1 MSRKK
6 IYSSDSQ
13 IQIMDAKH
21 ILDQANV
28 NYFEIN
34 KMDSSY
40 AGILGGSIELHVE
53 EVDAKKALTLLKDL
67 K

>member
-1 MSRKK
+1 MSRQK
-6 IYSSDSQ
+6 IYTSDSQ

-21 ILDQANV
+21 ILDEAGI

-34 KMDSSY
+34 KMDTSY

-53 EVDAKKALTLLKDL
+53 EADVEKALKLLTDL

>member
-1 MSRKK
+1 MSRQK
-6 IYSSDSQ
+6 IYSTDSRV
-13 IQIMDAKH
+13 QIMDAKH
-21 ILDQANV
+21 ILDEAEV

-34 KMDSSY
+34 KMDTSH

-53 EVDAKKALTLLKDL
+53 EADVEKAVTLLKSL

>member
-1 MSRKK
+1 
-6 IYSSDSQ
+6 
-13 IQIMDAKH
+13 MDAKH
-21 ILDQANV
+21 LLDEAEI

-34 KMDSSY
+34 KMDTAY

-53 EVDAKKALTLLKDL
+53 ETEVEKALKVLADL

>member
-1 MSRKK
+1 MSRQE
-6 IYSSDSQ
+6 IYSSDSR
-13 IQIMDAKH
+13 IQMMDAKR
-21 ILDQANV
+21 ILDEAGI

-40 AGILGGSIELHVE
+40 VGLLGGSIELHVE
-53 EVDAKKALTLLKDL
+53 EADVEKAVKLLKDL

>member
-1 MSRKK
+1 MSRVK
-6 IYSSDSQ
+6 IYTSNVQ

-21 ILDQANV
+21 ILNEAGI

-34 KMDSSY
+34 KMDTAY
-40 AGILGGSIELHVE
+40 AGILGGDIELHVAKE
-53 EVDAKKALTLLKDL
+53 DAQKALELLADL

>member
-1 MSRKK
+1 MSNVKV
-6 IYSSDSQ
+6 YTTNEQ

-21 ILDQANV
+21 ILDEAGI

-34 KMDSSY
+34 KMDSAY
-40 AGILGGSIELHVE
+40 VGILGGSIELHVAQE
-53 EVDAKKALTLLKDL
+53 DVEKAVQLLSKL

>member
-1 MSRKK
+1 MSRQK
-6 IYSSDSQ
+6 IYTSDSR

-21 ILDQANV
+21 ILDEAEIK
-28 NYFEIN
+28 YLEIN

-40 AGILGGSIELHVE
+40 AGAFGSIELHVE
-53 EVDAKKALTLLKDL
+53 EVDAKKAIEVLADL

>member
-1 MSRKK
+1 MSKQK
-6 IYSSDSQ
+6 IYTSDSQ
-13 IQIMDAKH
+13 IQAMDAKH
-21 ILDQANV
+21 ILDEAGI

-40 AGILGGSIELHVE
+40 AGILGGSIELHVAE
-53 EVDAKKALTLLKDL
+53 EDAEKAVELLSKL

>member
-1 MSRKK
+1 MNRQK
-6 IYSSDSQ
+6 IYTSDSQ

-21 ILDQANV
+21 ILDEAGI

-34 KMDSSY
+34 KMDTAY

-53 EVDAKKALTLLKDL
+53 EADAEKSLKLLADL